1 MEKEFDTLP
10 VRTLVFRL
18 GIPAMAAQFFNILYS
33 IVDRIFVGHMT
44 NGEAAIA
51 GIGVCAPILNSVT
64 AFASLIG
71 IGGASILSISMGKRD
86 HKTAQK
92 TIKTAFYL
100 LICLSILL
108 TVSLL
113 FLARPILFAFGCSET
128 LFPYAKSYFCT
139 YVVGTTA
146 MLLGLGLNQF
156 VLAQGLA
163 RQGMISVVI
172 GAAINTLLDPIFIFI
187 FNLGVKGAAIATVLG
202 QIGSMVYV
210 LSVLS
215 GSHVEIKLAT
225 PKLDIRNAGQILYVG
240 FLPFLIVL
248 LENLL
253 MIVLNITLR
262 KYGGDALGDD
272 YITCATVVQSFMVLV
287 YSPGYGFTQGC
298 GTLYGYNYGAGNYKR
313 VMDTFRWVLIVCAI
327 YMGMISIFSQT
338 IPTMFV
344 RIFLQDERL
353 IRLAS
358 TCIRRYAAGLLGVAV
373 QYAFVDGL
381 TAMGQIKYAMPLSL
395 FRKILYIGAVLLIP
409 LFLPLDIVFWAETIC
424 DLGGAAVTLVVFI
437 MIIKP
442 NLKKVCQ

>member
-1 MEKEFDTLP
+1 M
-10 VRTLVFRL
+10 
-18 GIPAMAAQFFNILYS
+18 
-33 IVDRIFVGHMT
+33 
-44 NGEAAIA
+44 
-51 GIGVCAPILNSVT
+51 
-64 AFASLIG
+64 
-71 IGGASILSISMGKRD
+71 
-86 HKTAQK
+86 
-92 TIKTAFYL
+92 
-100 LICLSILL
+100 
-108 TVSLL
+108 
-113 FLARPILFAFGCSET
+113 
-128 LFPYAKSYFCT
+128 
-139 YVVGTTA
+139 
-146 MLLGLGLNQF
+146 
-156 VLAQGLA
+156 
-163 RQGMISVVI
+163 
-172 GAAINTLLDPIFIFI
+172 
-187 FNLGVKGAAIATVLG
+187 
-202 QIGSMVYV
+202 
-210 LSVLS
+210 
-215 GSHVEIKLAT
+215 
-225 PKLDIRNAGQILYVG
+225 
-240 FLPFLIVL
+240 
-248 LENLL
+248 
-253 MIVLNITLR
+253 
-262 KYGGDALGDD
+262 GDD

-327 YMGMISIFSQT
+327 YMGIISILSQT

-344 RIFLQDERL
+344 RIFLKDERL

>member
-51 GIGVCAPILNSVT
+51 GIGICAPVLNSVT

-86 HKTAQK
+86 YKTAQK

-100 LICLSILL
+100 LGCFSILL
-108 TVSLL
+108 TASLL
-113 FLARPILFAFGCSET
+113 FFAKPILFAFGCSEN
-128 LFPYAKSYFCT
+128 LFSYAKGYFCT
-139 YVVGTTA
+139 YVVGTAA

-163 RQGMISVVI
+163 KQGMISVII
-172 GAAINTLLDPIFIFI
+172 GAAINILLDPIFIFI
-187 FNLGVKGAAIATVLG
+187 FNLGVKGAAIATALG
-202 QIGSMVYV
+202 QIASMVYV
-210 LSVLS
+210 LSVLC
-215 GSHVEIKLAT
+215 GSRVEIRLST
-225 PKLDIRNAGQILYVG
+225 PKLDIRNAGQIFYVG

-253 MIVLNITLR
+253 MLVLNITLR

-327 YMGMISIFSQT
+327 YMGIISIISQT

-344 RIFLQDERL
+344 RFFCKM
-353 IRLAS
+353 S
-358 TCIRRYAAGLLGVAV
+358 V
-373 QYAFVDGL
+373 
-381 TAMGQIKYAMPLSL
+381 
-395 FRKILYIGAVLLIP
+395 
-409 LFLPLDIVFWAETIC
+409 
-424 DLGGAAVTLVVFI
+424 
-437 MIIKP
+437 
-442 NLKKVCQ
+442 

>member
-44 NGEAAIA
+44 NGETAIA

-86 HKTAQK
+86 YKTAQK
-92 TIKTAFYL
+92 TIKTAFFL
-100 LICLSILL
+100 LSCLSILL
-108 TVSLL
+108 TICLL
-113 FLARPILFAFGCSET
+113 VFARPILFAFGCSET
-128 LFPYAKSYFCT
+128 LFPYAKSYFGT
-139 YVVGTTA
+139 YVVGTAA

-156 VLAQGLA
+156 VLAQGLS

-172 GAAINTLLDPIFIFI
+172 GAAINTLLDPVFIFI

-210 LSVLS
+210 LSLLS
-215 GSHVEIKLAT
+215 GSRAEIKLAT

-262 KYGGDALGDD
+262 KYGGDD
-272 YITCATVVQSFMVLV
+272 YITCATVVQSFMVFV

-298 GTLYGYNYGAGNYKR
+298 STLYGYNYGARNYKR
-313 VMDTFRWVLIVCAI
+313 VMDTFHWVLIVCAI
-327 YMGMISIFSQT
+327 YMGIISILSQT

-344 RIFLQDERL
+344 HIFLQDERL
-353 IRLAS
+353 ISLAS
-358 TCIRRYAAGLLGVAV
+358 VCIQRYAAGLLGVAV

-381 TAMGQIKYAMPLSL
+381 TAMGQVKYAMPLSL

-409 LFLPLDIVFWAETIC
+409 LFLPLDLVFWAETIC

-442 NLKKVCQ
+442 NLKKACQ

>member
-64 AFASLIG
+64 AFASLVG

-86 HKTAQK
+86 YKTAQK
-92 TIKTAFYL
+92 TIKTAFFL
-100 LICLSILL
+100 LSCLSILL
-108 TVSLL
+108 TISLL
-113 FLARPILFAFGCSET
+113 FFVRPILFAFGCSET
-128 LFPYAKSYFCT
+128 LFPYAKIYFCT
-139 YVVGTTA
+139 YVVGTAA
-146 MLLGLGLNQF
+146 MMLGLGLNQF

-163 RQGMISVVI
+163 KQGMISVVI
-172 GAAINTLLDPIFIFI
+172 GAAINTLLDPVFIFV
-187 FNLGVKGAAIATVLG
+187 FNLGMKGAAIATVLG
-202 QIGSMVYV
+202 QIGSMTYV
-210 LSVLS
+210 WSVLS
-215 GSHVEIKLAT
+215 GSRVEIKLAT
-225 PKLDIRNAGQILYVG
+225 PKLDIRNAGKILYVG

-253 MIVLNITLR
+253 MIVLNIILQ
-262 KYGGDALGDD
+262 KYGGDD
-272 YITCATVVQSFMVLV
+272 YITCATVVQSFMVFV

-298 GTLYGYNYGAGNYKR
+298 STLYGYNYGARNYKR
-313 VMDTFRWVLIVCAI
+313 VMDTFHWVLIVCAI
-327 YMGMISIFSQT
+327 YMGIISILSQT

-344 RIFLQDERL
+344 HIFLQDERL
-353 IRLAS
+353 ISLAS
-358 TCIRRYAAGLLGVAV
+358 VCIQRYAAGLLGVAV

-381 TAMGQIKYAMPLSL
+381 TAMGQVKYAMPLSL
-395 FRKILYIGAVLLIP
+395 FRKVLYIGAVLLIP
-409 LFLPLDIVFWAETIC
+409 LFLPLDLVFWAETIC

-442 NLKKVCQ
+442 NLKKACQ